1 MTGRKNK
8 MSNLNEEERVEML
21 EEEVENLKSLVST
34 LVGIIKPMG
43 IGVEQLWEGVYPNA
57 CGNGSIDFREMVEC
71 L

>member
-1 MTGRKNK
+1 
-8 MSNLNEEERVEML
+8 MSNLNKKEYQEYPTGEELYDRI
-21 EEEVENLKSLVST
+21 ENLESLVST

>member
-1 MTGRKNK
+1 